1 MRVFVLIFN
10 PGTDNEGIHAE
21 KIGNQNTILMFE
33 NEDDATR
40 FSLMLE
46 AQDFPAPA
54 VESIEQSE
62 IEEFCQSA
70 GYDCKLVPE
79 GALVVPPEANVDSPD
94 WDPNQPAEA
103 QPRDDR
109 STEDVPDA
117 PDSNLSASELEQIR
131 RRLEGLL

>member
-70 GYDCKLVPE
+70 GYGCKLVPE
-79 GALVVPPEANVDSPD
+79 GSLVVPPEANVESPD
-94 WDPNQPAEA
+94 WDPSQPAEA
-103 QPRDDR
+103 QPRNDR
-109 STEDVPDA
+109 STEDASDA
-117 PDSNLSASELEQIR
+117 PDSTLSASELEQIR